1 MLKITLLIIVAAL
14 AALLLYAATRPDSFR
29 LERSTSISAPPE
41 KVFALI
47 SDLRL
52 FNTWNPFAAMDPA
65 QVISYEATTVGVG
78 AAYSWKGDKSGAGRM
93 EVVELMPAQRVTMKL
108 DFSKPFEAHNRV
120 DFSIQP
126 QANGC
131 NVTWAMSGP
140 NAYVNKLMQVL
151 FSMDKM
157 VGSEF
162 EKGLANLKALAEKS

>member
-93 EVVELMPAQRVTMKL
+93 EVAELMPAQRVTMKL

-120 DFSIQP
+120 YFSIQP

-131 NVTWAMSGP
+131 HVTWAMSGP

-162 EKGLANLKALAEKS
+162 EKGLANLKALAEKT

>member
-93 EVVELMPAQRVTMKL
+93 EVAELMPAQRVTMKL

-131 NVTWAMSGP
+131 HVTWAMSGP
-140 NAYVNKLMQVL
+140 MAYINKLMQIFV
-151 FSMDKM
+151 SMDKM

-162 EKGLANLKALAEKS
+162 EKGLANLKALAEKT

>member
-1 MLKITLLIIVAAL
+1 MLKITLLIFVAAL
-14 AALLLYAATRPDSFR
+14 AALLLYAATRPDTFR
-29 LERSTSISAPPE
+29 LERSISISTPPE

-52 FNTWNPFAAMDPA
+52 FNTWNPFAAMDPT
-65 QVISYEATTVGVG
+65 QVISYEAQTVGVG

-93 EVVELMPAQRVTMKL
+93 EVAELMPAQRVTMKL

-131 NVTWAMSGP
+131 HVTWTMSGP
-140 NAYVNKLMQVL
+140 NAYFNKLMQVF
-151 FSMDKM
+151 FSMEKI
-157 VGSEF
+157 VGGDF
-162 EKGLANLKALAEKS
+162 ERGLASLKTLAENT

>member
-14 AALLLYAATRPDSFR
+14 AALLLYAATRPDRFR

-47 SDLRL
+47 SDLRQ

-120 DFSIQP
+120 DFSIET
-126 QANGC
+126 QATGC
-131 NVTWAMSGP
+131 KVTWAMSGP
-140 NAYVNKLMQVL
+140 MAFINKLMQIFV
-151 FSMDKM
+151 SMDKM
-157 VGSEF
+157 VGGDF
-162 EKGLANLKALAEKS
+162 ERGLANLKALAEKS